1 VDFSGN
7 VAGLLI
13 PEDPASG
20 KKKLFGAAIS
30 QYLKAQTDLRY
41 FIEFNPKTRLANRL
55 LVGFGYPYGNSEQ
68 LPYIKQFFIGG
79 NNSIRAFRSRSVGPG
94 TYRAPNADSLSFFP
108 DQSGDIKLEM
118 NTELRYKFN
127 KILEGAIFLDAGNIW
142 LYNKDTS
149 TINPR
154 PGVQF
159 SKDFMKEL
167 AVGTGIGLRLN
178 LTILLLRLDLGM
190 PLREPWLPAGH
201 RWVIDQI
208 DFGSKEWRKR
218 NLVLNLAIGYPF

>member
-1 VDFSGN
+1 
-7 VAGLLI
+7 
-13 PEDPASG
+13 
-20 KKKLFGAAIS
+20 
-30 QYLKAQTDLRY
+30 
-41 FIEFNPKTRLANRL
+41 
-55 LVGFGYPYGNSEQ
+55 
-68 LPYIKQFFIGG
+68 
-79 NNSIRAFRSRSVGPG
+79 
-94 TYRAPNADSLSFFP
+94 
-108 DQSGDIKLEM
+108 M
-118 NTELRYKFN
+118 RYKFN
-127 KILEGAIFLDAGNIW
+127 KIIEGAIFLDAGNIW

-167 AVGTGIGLRLN
+167 AVGTGIGLRFN

-190 PLREPWLPAGH
+190 PLRKPWLPAGQ